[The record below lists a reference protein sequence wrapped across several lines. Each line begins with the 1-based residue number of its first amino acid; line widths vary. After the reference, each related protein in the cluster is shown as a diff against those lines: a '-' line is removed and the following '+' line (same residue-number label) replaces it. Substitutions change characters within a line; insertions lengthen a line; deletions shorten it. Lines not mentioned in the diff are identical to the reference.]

1 MGSTV
6 PKWARRTFP
15 KREEEEGSR
24 AVIPRD
30 DAVHVVIASQSI
42 TLRLSNAVAKAAS
55 RLGGAARSSS
65 VSPVGGH
72 LTAIRAWRQ
81 PPEISI

>member
-6 PKWARRTFP
+6 PKWARHKFP
-15 KREEEEGSR
+15 KRGEEEGMW
-24 AVIPRD
+24 AVIPREQLNG
-30 DAVHVVIASQSI
+30 VIASQSI

-55 RLGGAARSSS
+55 RPGGAAGSPC

-81 PPEISI
+81 PPEISM